1 MYFMIKKLIL
11 MFASLA
17 TFAGCEMLG
26 LDFTF
31 PDYEDKEN
39 PDLTMPKD
47 TVYLL
52 QEDIDSFESVFVTK
66 DGYCMGMIRA
76 LHKEE

>member
-1 MYFMIKKLIL
+1 
-11 MFASLA
+11 
-17 TFAGCEMLG
+17 MLG

-31 PDYEDKEN
+31 PDSEDKEN

-66 DGYCMGMIRA
+66 DGYCIGMIRA
-76 LHKEE
+76 LHK